1 MTPLPDDLTLLRDEY
16 RDWREHLPLGLD
28 GTTVPDRLDA
38 ILDTLDDLLHGV
50 IGDERSLRTP
60 LG

>member
-1 MTPLPDDLTLLRDEY
+1 MTTHADGIARLRDEY
-16 RDWREHLPLGLD
+16 RDWRDNLPPQLED
-28 GTTVPDRLDA
+28 TTVPDRLDA
-38 ILDTLDDLLHGV
+38 VLDTLDNLLHGV